1 MQGRGLWARGGGQAG
16 GPQQG
21 RPWPPGP
28 GVLQPLWGLTGLTE
42 RVVRQVVSD
51 DQKPRPVGHHW
62 VASSAWLWAVLVQG
76 RPSRKERAAAGSCG
90 SWLTASGSVFMP
102 GPALSCSYRE
112 PSDHPPDKHHQDCS
126 MSVLI
131 IQLMFLEI

>member
-42 RVVRQVVSD
+42 RVVRQAVSD
-51 DQKPRPVGHHW
+51 DQKPQPVGHHW
-62 VASSAWLWAVLVQG
+62 VASSARLQG
-76 RPSRKERAAAGSCG
+76 GAGARQTLEERAGGGWVS
-90 SWLTASGSVFMP
+90 
-102 GPALSCSYRE
+102 R
-112 PSDHPPDKHHQDCS
+112 
-126 MSVLI
+126 
-131 IQLMFLEI
+131 